1 MKSCEKSNSL
11 GLKTTLMKGA
21 RKSQGSLSLEKME
34 LVVLPWL
41 HVMQFGR
48 TYRQLRDIKEELQLL
63 HCSEGK
69 EQLGKAFSA
78 GFCLR
83 L

>member
-11 GLKTTLMKGA
+11 GLKPTLMKGA
-21 RKSQGSLSLEKME
+21 QKSQGSLSLEKME

-48 TYRQLRDIKEELQLL
+48 TYRQLRDSKEEFQLL
-63 HCSEGK
+63 HCSAGK